1 MSTIFPASIRLQKW
15 MNQTSIVAWA
25 MTEQDRQISAIIA
38 EQRSPLGNFIR
49 RRVPDP
55 RDAEDITVGKDDA

>member
-1 MSTIFPASIRLQKW
+1 